1 MSEQTVDQQIAE
13 IHQRLAE
20 KQRKCLTCQTP
31 METINGWQTAIE
43 MGLMDCPTCHGT
55 GKVPLLPKLRREC
68 PCIYSVITEC
78 EGCHASSRIGG
89 CSNCNRCDGKRWV
102 LSPSDTDTLYDA
114 LGELGEITRV
124 EVLTSSP
131 SSLQARIRCWK
142 DGWLEGNG
150 KALDRR
156 LAQWLAAK
164 NLVTNMRKE
173 EGAK

>member
-1 MSEQTVDQQIAE
+1 MRTNTVDQQIAE

-20 KQRKCLTCQTP
+20 REVDCQGEIRTDSLGFNP
-31 METINGWQTAIE
+31 RVSHV
-43 MGLMDCPTCHGT
+43 PTCFCKGT
-55 GKVPLLPKLRREC
+55 TKVPLLPKLRREC
-68 PCIYSVITEC
+68 PCIDSVITEC